1 MCISAVA
8 WRHLNLYGT
17 RVYFVLGFTDALCYW
32 EYHPEQYEVRYAGTI
47 KDDEPKIKSYV
58 AVPTEYLRTIITK
71 EDADR
76 EPEESDEPRIHYEEP
91 IQQAAIK
98 DA

>member
-1 MCISAVA
+1 MTSSLP
-8 WRHLNLYGT
+8 RLLQLSSQNLPVG
-17 RVYFVLGFTDALCYW
+17 A
-32 EYHPEQYEVRYAGTI
+32 YAYSQAQEWAIAQGTI
-47 KDDEPKIKSYV
+47 KDDETKIKSYV
-58 AVPTEYLRTIITK
+58 VVPTEYLRTIITK

-76 EPEESDEPRIHYEEP
+76 EPEESYEPGIHHERS